1 MIHGRMTGIA
11 AMIGLPVMKND
22 VIGVMMD
29 KMIPQVMPTL
39 KPARIRHAL
48 MTGPVIKILVFLKN
62 WLMMQ
67 IAKSTAVIV
76 ICFALIFIIT
86 LLFLTSEILD
96 FRRVY
101 NSILLSGQKNFPI
114 SNFIL
119 VKFALGVK

>member
-1 MIHGRMTGIA
+1 MTGIA

-101 NSILLSGQKNFPI
+101 NSIY
-114 SNFIL
+114 
-119 VKFALGVK
+119 